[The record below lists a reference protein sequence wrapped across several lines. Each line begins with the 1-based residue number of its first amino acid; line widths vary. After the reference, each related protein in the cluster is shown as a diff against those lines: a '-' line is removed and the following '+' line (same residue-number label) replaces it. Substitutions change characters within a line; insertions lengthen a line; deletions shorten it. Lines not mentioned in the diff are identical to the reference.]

1 MWLVNMMDKDLENII
16 KIKLGISDDGDIP
29 DEYVSKLIEIY
40 VRGKTFAGR
49 ERKINLLEL
58 KKFPY
63 LRRIELSDFM
73 IDDSIVEMLN
83 SYALMESLKL
93 SSCNIS
99 SKTLLNSASLKKLK
113 LYYCNVRDYSIIK
126 GVESLHIVGDKNFML
141 DQILGKERIK
151 RLIVQ
156 DSKIKG
162 FATIDSC
169 TNLETL
175 SLEGAIVDDE
185 QALKDIK
192 GVDVKIESEYKPMR

>member
-1 MWLVNMMDKDLENII
+1 MNMMDKDLENII

-29 DEYVSKLIEIY
+29 DEYISKLIEIY

-63 LRRIELSDFM
+63 LRRIELSDFV

-99 SKTLLNSASLKKLK
+99 SKTSLNSASLKKLK
-113 LYYCNVRDYSIIK
+113 LYYCNVRDYSIIN

-151 RLIVQ
+151 RLTVQ

-162 FATIDSC
+162 FTTIDSC

-185 QALKDIK
+185 QALNDIK